1 VDVTESARKH
11 QDEDR
16 FTDDDI
22 ANTVEHALYAAED
35 GEDHDLVLYLGPDR
49 AGRLLEVVTV
59 AREDGSEIAIHAM
72 KMRAKYE
79 QLLPQQEMP
88 ND

>member
-1 VDVTESARKH
+1 VDLTDSARKH
-11 QDEDR
+11 QGEDR

-22 ANTVEHALYAAED
+22 AHAVEHAVYAADD
-35 GEDHDLVLYLGPDR
+35 GEDPDMVLYLGPDQ
-49 AGRLLEVVTV
+49 AGRLLEVVV
-59 AREDGSEIAIHAM
+59 VVRKDGSEVAIHAM

-79 QLLPQQEMP
+79 QLLPRQETP